1 MTTWTVVGRG
11 MAPVAVAASRK
22 QARRFSDQYDAAM
35 AGRASGK
42 TLAKVVARVQEAHGV
57 TGVVK
62 ARRPKPGPRCGSCGR
77 FNKLAGAHFC
87 TKCGFRL
94 SGKVGAAAKAGR
106 PRCSGCGLLNAA
118 GAEDCA
124 RCDYSL
130 PSGADDDRAPDKSYT
145 CAGCKAKVHSDRET
159 CPFCGRIAGVAK
171 SAVPAGVGVVEGLAG
186 VVRKATQSTDS
197 DERAAAIGRLM
208 QAVGREVTTRIV
220 AGDLVSPQQ
229 FTRAYLSQH
238 RAPLSAPAG
247 SSPRVPQARAISS
260 DDFRRPA
267 LSAGHQ
273 RPSPLSPLQALEQA
287 GQMGIYPPGAGVA
300 AGDRYAASPTSTTLA
315 PGLARANAARGAFSN
330 PPMPGDARPW

>member
-1 MTTWTVVGRG
+1 MTSWTVVGSG
-11 MAPVAVAASRK
+11 MRPVAVAASRR
-22 QARRFSDQYDAAM
+22 QAKRFSDQYDAAM
-35 AGRASGK
+35 AGRASEK
-42 TLAKVVARVQEAHGV
+42 TLAKVLLRAQEAHGV

-87 TKCGFRL
+87 TKCGFKL

-118 GAEDCA
+118 GADDCA
-124 RCDYSL
+124 RCGYSL
-130 PSGADDDRAPDKSYT
+130 PSGADDDGALDKSYT
-145 CAGCKAKVHSDRET
+145 CAGCKAKVHAERET

-171 SAVPAGVGVVEGLAG
+171 SAGLSGVGVAEGLAG
-186 VVRKATQSTDS
+186 VVRKATQSADS
-197 DERAAAIGRLM
+197 NERAAAIGRLM

-267 LSAGHQ
+267 LAAGHQ
-273 RPSPLSPLQALEQA
+273 RPNPLDALQGLAQA
-287 GQMGIYPPGAGVA
+287 GQAGAYTGAGVQERNPYAPA
-300 AGDRYAASPTSTTLA
+300 AGAPNSTTVWPALA
-315 PGLARANAARGAFSN
+315 TARSIFGNA
-330 PPMPGDARPW
+330 PMPGDARPW